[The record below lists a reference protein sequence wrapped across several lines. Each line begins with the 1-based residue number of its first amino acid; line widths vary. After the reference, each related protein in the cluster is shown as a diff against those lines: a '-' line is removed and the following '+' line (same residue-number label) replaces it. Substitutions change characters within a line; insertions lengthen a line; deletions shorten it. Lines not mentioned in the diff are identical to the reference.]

1 MICEFSI
8 GDLGVAVDALAFAA
22 GVELDGVVPFLA
34 AFYGTGIYQIGES
47 ETMETY
53 LDHAAVTVADIEWT
67 MKLFEGVLGMHE
79 TRRKEKDG
87 KLMMAWLDGG
97 IQLVAA
103 QGNSAAGRGH
113 HLGLVVD
120 DLPAALA
127 ALKSVPGVHGIAG
140 KPEKWVQL
148 PDGLTLEMFQANDG
162 AIDAALTNKLK

>member
-1 MICEFSI
+1 MK
-8 GDLGVAVDALAFAA
+8 
-22 GVELDGVVPFLA
+22 
-34 AFYGTGIYQIGES
+34 
-47 ETMETY
+47 TY

-67 MKLFEGVLGMHE
+67 MKLFEDVLGMHE

-87 KLMMAWLDGG
+87 NLTMVWLDGG

-103 QGNSAAGRGH
+103 PENSAAGRGH
-113 HLGLVVD
+113 HLGLVVE
-120 DLPAALA
+120 DLPVALA

-162 AIDAALTNKLK
+162 VIDAALDNKLK

>member
-1 MICEFSI
+1 MK
-8 GDLGVAVDALAFAA
+8 
-22 GVELDGVVPFLA
+22 
-34 AFYGTGIYQIGES
+34 
-47 ETMETY
+47 TY

-67 MKLFEGVLGMHE
+67 MKLFEDVLGMHE

-87 KLMMAWLDGG
+87 NLTMVWLDGG

-103 QGNSAAGRGH
+103 PENSAAGRGH

-120 DLPAALA
+120 DLPVALA
-127 ALKSVPGVHGIAG
+127 ALKAVPGVHGIEG

-162 AIDAALTNKLK
+162 AIDAALDNKLK